1 LTDARVRA
9 FKYMEDVERVKD
21 DDDKE
26 VYVSQQGSSELE
38 EEYLRDNDIHDD
50 NLLSSLPDEAKDD
63 YMHSSTRYWL

>member
-1 LTDARVRA
+1 
-9 FKYMEDVERVKD
+9 MEDVQRVKD

-63 YMHSSTRYWL
+63 YMHSSTRYYL